1 MNEQDP
7 DKLFSLVREDRLR
20 VSTQGARGV
29 LIASESDKA
38 RVINCGAFR
47 RLQQKAQ
54 VFPLEP
60 NASVRSRL
68 THSIE
73 VSQIGRHLA
82 QMIIQE
88 FHGTKDG
95 YEKFAAF
102 VNTVETACLLHDIGN
117 PPFGHLGESA
127 IKEWFRENEDVVD
140 SQDLREFDGN
150 PQGLR
155 MISFLAGADSY
166 GLNLTA
172 SQILSTVKYPWDCSR
187 KPNGKK
193 IGVFSS
199 DFNCYRSACEKLS
212 WSIGDKFP
220 FMLLMDTAD
229 EIAYSMSDLEDG
241 LEKKIVSE
249 DLLKHEFGAGRFSSS
264 SLKPFVAFKVG
275 VINEAVSTAAKQFC
289 EQLGLILSGG
299 GVDLISSSS
308 EIGGVLGAVKRFA
321 GDKIYS
327 HESAERIELAGRAV
341 VKGLLRHFGELLKL
355 PEDDFLVLFNGGDRT
370 AVKSK
375 GLEFHLRMF
384 RLLPIGYVDKYKD
397 GSRGEEKLRRAHL
410 VVDFI
415 SGMTDDYALE
425 LYQVLEGIRIK

>member
-1 MNEQDP
+1 MTKQDV
-7 DKLFSLVREDRLR
+7 DRLFSLVREDRLR
-20 VSTQGARGV
+20 DSTQGARGP

-82 QMIIQE
+82 QVIIKE
-88 FHGTKDG
+88 FHDVEAE
-95 YEKFAAF
+95 YARFAAF

-127 IKEWFRENEDVVD
+127 IKEWFRENEGVVE
-140 SQDLREFDGN
+140 SKDLKEFDGN

-155 MISFLAGADSY
+155 MISFLAGADSF

-172 SQILSTVKYPWDCSR
+172 SQVLSTVKYPWDFSR
-187 KPNGKK
+187 QPSGKK
-193 IGVFSS
+193 IGIFSS
-199 DFNCYRSACEKLS
+199 DFSCYESACEKVN
-212 WSIGDKFP
+212 WSVGNKFP

-249 DLLKHEFGAGRFSSS
+249 ELLKREFGADRFSSS

-275 VINEAVSTAAKQFC
+275 VINEAVSVAAKKFC
-289 EQLGLILSGG
+289 EQLSEILSGG
-299 GVDLISSSS
+299 DVSLIPSSS
-308 EIGGVLGAVKRFA
+308 EIGGVLKSVRRFA
-321 GDKIYS
+321 GENIYS
-327 HESAERIELAGRAV
+327 HESAERIELSGRAV
-341 VKGLLRHFGELLKL
+341 VKGLLRHFGELIKL
-355 PEDDFLVLFNGGDRT
+355 SEMDFLALVNGDRSQ
-370 AVKSK
+370 VKSK
-375 GLEFHLRMF
+375 GLEFHLRIY
-384 RLLPIGYVDKYKD
+384 RLLPVGYVDKYKD